1 VLSRLVRLPCL
12 ANNRVRLLIGG
23 EALFAALAGARQLL
37 LLQRLIIRRGAGPP
51 AGVAAAV
58 RGCVALG

>member
-1 VLSRLVRLPCL
+1 VRLPCL

-37 LLQRLIIRRGAGPP
+37 LLQRLII
-51 AGVAAAV
+51 
-58 RGCVALG
+58 